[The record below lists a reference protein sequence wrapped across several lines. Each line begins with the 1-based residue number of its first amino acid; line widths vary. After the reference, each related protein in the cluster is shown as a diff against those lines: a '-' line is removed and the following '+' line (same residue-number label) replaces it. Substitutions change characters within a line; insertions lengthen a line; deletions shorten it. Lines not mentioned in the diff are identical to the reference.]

1 MRESRSRGYRRLPLT
16 QTQTQ
21 QGQAIAHTQTSTKR
35 KYNKVSHLRQGQ
47 ATAQTQINNNAQIQ
61 RGNTPAQTS
70 RVGSTDETFTGL
82 SHNTRTEAFHS
93 LVPIL
98 SNSIVLHFFF
108 FPTLFGSDTLALSR
122 HPSLPRPSSSLS
134 LPISISLLGAKV
146 DPQALFF

>member
-61 RGNTPAQTS
+61 HGNTPAQTS

-93 LVPIL
+93 FVPIL
-98 SNSIVLHFFF
+98 SNSIVLHFFS
-108 FPTLFGSDTLALSR
+108 FPLCSGALSR
-122 HPSLPRPSSSLS
+122 HPSLPRPSSSIS
-134 LPISISLLGAKV
+134 LPVSISLLGAKV